1 VARTAN
7 LFFGYGT
14 SGVTNGRHTTRKIS
28 TGIVHNAS
36 DLATLLWSTPG
47 HAHGSQTIAVQKQ
60 SPSTDL
66 KGVKAYVQNPDVLQ
80 LQRPPLKP
88 GAVDDDARQIT
99 PNAKEEA
106 HEVFQSDVPPARP
119 DPSPA
124 LPIDN
129 GFQGSD
135 ISRTQQIKERAATI
149 PRPHHGY
156 SSSLSR
162 IDVDRLFGII
172 METTAHDVPVLSMP
186 TGRGA
191 QVHPQSLNPL
201 EATLTKKREKAKK
214 QSVFIRAFKGLKKP
228 RNALATVEEI
238 LERLLIEVK
247 ALQTDMQQD
256 KQTLKSRVNNPCK

>member
-1 VARTAN
+1 M
-7 LFFGYGT
+7 
-14 SGVTNGRHTTRKIS
+14 
-28 TGIVHNAS
+28 
-36 DLATLLWSTPG
+36 PG

-60 SPSTDL
+60 SPSTDS
-66 KGVKAYVQNPDVLQ
+66 KGVKACVVQDPDVLQ
-80 LQRPPLKP
+80 LQRAPLKP
-88 GAVDDDARQIT
+88 GAVDDEARQMT

-119 DPSPA
+119 NPSLA

-135 ISRTQQIKERAATI
+135 ISRTKQIKERGAAI

-156 SSSLSR
+156 SPSLPR
-162 IDVDRLFGII
+162 IDVGRLFGMII
-172 METTAHDVPVLSMP
+172 ESTAHDVLVLSIP

-191 QVHPQSLNPL
+191 QVHPQSLNRL
-201 EATLTKKREKAKK
+201 EATLAKDVEKVKK

-228 RNALATVEEI
+228 RNELATVEEI

-256 KQTLKSRVNNPCK
+256 K